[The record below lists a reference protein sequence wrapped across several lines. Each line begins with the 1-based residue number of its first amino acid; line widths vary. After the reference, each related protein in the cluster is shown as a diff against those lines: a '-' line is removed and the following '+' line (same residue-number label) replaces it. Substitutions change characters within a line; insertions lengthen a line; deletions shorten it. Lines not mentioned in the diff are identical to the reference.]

1 MADRPPDAG
10 HAWFRSRGA
19 IVVSALVL
27 MGVAIV
33 LALWP
38 SSTANPGNVPARA
51 GGPEPAH
58 SIRIARDEVLVGM
71 YVANIQVVSPETNSF
86 AADVYTWFR
95 WSNPELQPWKTVE
108 FMNLYEAWQLTTT
121 SQQDGPRRQPDGTL
135 YYASRAQGFFNSPL
149 DLRDYPFG
157 TQDLHIVLE
166 DFERES
172 SQMRFIT
179 DPDSIAIDPE
189 LSLPGYTVGA
199 PSIAVSRFAYPT
211 NFGDS
216 DNTRDERYSRVT
228 VSIPVSNP
236 VWTNVIKY
244 LIPII
249 LVVIAAGLIFE
260 IPPGMVEARI
270 GLSITALLTLVAM
283 QWSATDHLPLMSYV
297 SLLDTLY
304 IVALVFILGSLIAGL
319 RVSWIARDDG
329 EAKAVAVDE
338 RWLVTYFIAFAVVFA
353 ATVAGFAFT

>member
-1 MADRPPDAG
+1 MADRRTNTRRP
-10 HAWFRSRGA
+10 WFRSRVA

-27 MGVAIV
+27 MGIAIV

-38 SSTANPGNVPARA
+38 SSTRTPEQPPTRVGKPTPAKSIQI
-51 GGPEPAH
+51 GP
-58 SIRIARDEVLVGM
+58 DEVLVGM
-71 YVANIQVVSPETNSF
+71 YVANIQVVSPDTNSF
-86 AADVYTWFR
+86 AADIYTWFR
-95 WSNPELQPWKTVE
+95 WSNPELKPWRTVE

-121 SQQDGPRRQPDGTL
+121 SQQEGPRKQPDGTL

-157 TQDLHIVLE
+157 TQDLNIVLE
-166 DFERES
+166 DFEFES
-172 SQMRFIT
+172 SKLRFIT
-179 DPDSIAIDPE
+179 GPDSVAIDPD

-199 PSIAVSRFAYPT
+199 PSIKVSRFTYPT

-216 DNTRDERYSRVT
+216 DMTADERYSRVT
-228 VSIPVSNP
+228 VSTPVSHP

-260 IPPGMVEARI
+260 VPPSMIEARI

-283 QWSATDHLPLMSYV
+283 EWSATDHLPLMAYV
-297 SLLDTLY
+297 SLLDVLY
-304 IVALVFILGSLIAGL
+304 IVALIFILGSLIAGL
-319 RVSWIARDDG
+319 RVSWIARDHG
-329 EAKAVAVDE
+329 EARAVTVDE
-338 RWLVTYFIAFAVVFA
+338 RWLVAYFIAFAVVFA
-353 ATVAGFAFT
+353 ATVAAFMLI